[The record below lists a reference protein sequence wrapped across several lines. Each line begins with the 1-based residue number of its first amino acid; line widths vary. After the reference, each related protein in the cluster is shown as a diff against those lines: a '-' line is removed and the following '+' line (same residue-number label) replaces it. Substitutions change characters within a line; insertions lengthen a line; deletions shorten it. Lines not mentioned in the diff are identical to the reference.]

1 MKKHK
6 KSIIGVVLM
15 VLITLGVYILFKGDG
30 NSVFTGDD
38 TTQAV
43 EFNDINLNEEK
54 DGKVIWNLKARHV
67 KMESDR
73 NTAYLTDIE
82 GFFAEDGNELS
93 IKAKKGIIKRAEQTV
108 NLEGDIEG
116 SMLFVLENN
125 AAHHL
130 VHRLMGSDGSD
141 VTDEFTEMELSALL
155 EIGNIIAGA
164 YLTAISQL
172 TNLSIIP
179 TVPSLAVDM
188 AGAILSVPAIEF
200 GKLGDKALL
209 IESQFRDE
217 EMDVC
222 GYFILIPTMESYAHI
237 LNSLGM

>member
-82 GFFAEDGNELS
+82 GFFAEDGNETETS
-93 IKAKKGIIKRAEQTV
+93 
-108 NLEGDIEG
+108 G
-116 SMLFVLENN
+116 SVQYGTSRSESRV
-125 AAHHL
+125 A
-130 VHRLMGSDGSD
+130 DG
-141 VTDEFTEMELSALL
+141 
-155 EIGNIIAGA
+155 
-164 YLTAISQL
+164 
-172 TNLSIIP
+172 
-179 TVPSLAVDM
+179 
-188 AGAILSVPAIEF
+188 
-200 GKLGDKALL
+200 
-209 IESQFRDE
+209 
-217 EMDVC
+217 
-222 GYFILIPTMESYAHI
+222 
-237 LNSLGM
+237 